1 MAFKTLGVGG
11 DFPRTHNLAEDG
23 PAIGTFVETRLVD
36 TKFGADKPVHTFAG
50 PGGEEFQLWGNF
62 RINEAV
68 ELVKD
73 EQPPVVLRITDPG
86 TKTITKSGNSVRDI
100 IIEVGDASDLDD
112 APVPASVSAPADDD
126 I

>member
-1 MAFKTLGVGG
+1 MAFNRLNTGGG

-23 PAIGTFVETRLVD
+23 PAIGTFFETRLVD

-86 TKTITKSGNSVRDI
+86 TKSITKSGNSVRDI

-112 APVPASVSAPADDD
+112 ATPPPSVSAPDD